1 VTGRLLSPRA
11 LRSLLPALSLATLLL
26 AIFYLQP
33 RAMSYVGLNLL
44 LNLSIPIVFVTL
56 AQMLILTVGD
66 LDLSIGGFVS
76 FVTCVTATL
85 LVDTPPLGVLVLLAG
100 IAAYAAVGALIELRR
115 LPSIVVTLGMSFVW
129 FGLAVTLLPSPGGR
143 TPAWLIELMRTKPA
157 LVPLPLVVAAL
168 AALLAHWA
176 LMTTAGG
183 VVLRGA
189 GGNERAMRRA
199 GWSMLRIRVTLYA
212 LAGLLGVVGGLC
224 LAGIATSADANIATR
239 YTLLSIAGAILGGS
253 EFTGGRVSPTGAVL
267 GALVMTLAASFLSF
281 LRINPDWQIGV
292 QGAILILIMALR
304 AGLDRL
310 GARA

>member
-1 VTGRLLSPRA
+1 VRRVLAGWLRA
-11 LRSLLPALSLATLLL
+11 SLPALALALLL
-26 AIFYLQP
+26 AAIFALQP

-44 LNLSIPIVFVTL
+44 LNLSIPIVFATL

-76 FVTCVTATL
+76 FVACVAATL
-85 LVDTPPLGVLVLLAG
+85 LVDTPPLGVLALLGG
-100 IAAYAAVGALIELRR
+100 IAAYAAVGALVELRR

-129 FGLAVTLLPSPGGR
+129 FGVALTLLPSPGGR
-143 TPAWLIELMRTKPA
+143 TPAWLIDLLRLKPP

-168 AALLAHWA
+168 AAALAHGA

-199 GWSMLRIRVTLYA
+199 GWSMLKIRATLYA
-212 LAGLLGVVGGLC
+212 LAGLMGVVSGLC

-253 EFTGGRVSPTGAVL
+253 EFTGGRVSPVGAVL

-281 LRINPDWQIGV
+281 LRVNPDWQIGV
-292 QGAILILIMALR
+292 QGAVLILIMALR

-310 GARA
+310 GGRA

>member
-1 VTGRLLSPRA
+1 VSPSLAGWLRA
-11 LRSLLPALSLATLLL
+11 SLPAAALVLLL
-26 AIFYLQP
+26 AAIFWLQP

-129 FGLAVTLLPSPGGR
+129 FGLAVALLPSPGGK
-143 TPAWLIELMRTKPA
+143 TPAWLVDLMRFKPP
-157 LVPLPLVVAAL
+157 LVPLPLAVAAL

-310 GARA
+310 GVRA

>member
-1 VTGRLLSPRA
+1 VRRVLSGWLRA
-11 LRSLLPALSLATLLL
+11 SLPALALALLL
-26 AIFYLQP
+26 AAIFALQP

-44 LNLSIPIVFVTL
+44 LNLSIPIVFATL

-76 FVTCVTATL
+76 FVACVAATL
-85 LVDTPPLGVLVLLAG
+85 LVDAPLLGVLALLGG

-129 FGLAVTLLPSPGGR
+129 FGVALTLLPSPGGR
-143 TPAWLIELMRTKPA
+143 TPAWLIDLMRTKPP

-168 AALLAHWA
+168 AAALAHWA

-199 GWSMLRIRVTLYA
+199 GWSMLEIRMTLYA
-212 LAGLLGVVGGLC
+212 LAGLMGVVSGLC

-253 EFTGGRVSPTGAVL
+253 EFTGGRVSPVGAVL

-281 LRINPDWQIGV
+281 LRVNPDWQIGV

-310 GARA
+310 GSRA

>member
-1 VTGRLLSPRA
+1 MRPRLVGW
-11 LRSLLPALSLATLLL
+11 LRGALPALALALLL
-26 AIFYLQP
+26 AAIFALQP
-33 RAMSYVGLNLL
+33 RAMSYLGLNLL
-44 LNLSIPIVFVTL
+44 LNLSIPIVFATL
-56 AQMLILTVGD
+56 AQMLVLTVGD

-76 FVTCVTATL
+76 FVACVTATWL
-85 LVDTPPLGVLVLLAG
+85 ADMPPVGVLMLIGAVLV
-100 IAAYAAVGALIELRR
+100 YAALGALIELRR

-143 TPAWLIELMRTKPA
+143 TPAWLVELMRTKPPFA
-157 LVPLPLVVAAL
+157 PLPLVVAAV
-168 AALLAHWA
+168 AAILAHWA

-183 VVLRGA
+183 VILRGA

-212 LAGLLGVVGGLC
+212 LAAVMGIVSGLT

-304 AGLDRL
+304 AGLGRV

>member
-1 VTGRLLSPRA
+1 VSPSLAGWLRA
-11 LRSLLPALSLATLLL
+11 SLPAAALLLLL
-26 AIFYLQP
+26 AAIFWLQP
-33 RAMSYVGLNLL
+33 RAMSYVGLSLL

-76 FVTCVTATL
+76 FVTCVVATL
-85 LVDTPPLGVLVLLAG
+85 LADTPPLGVLVLLAG

-115 LPSIVVTLGMSFVW
+115 LPSLVVTLGMSFVW
-129 FGLAVTLLPSPGGR
+129 FGLAVALLPSPGGR
-143 TPAWLIELMRTKPA
+143 TPAWLIELMRLKPP

-199 GWSMLRIRVTLYA
+199 GWSMLKIRVSLYA
-212 LAGLLGVVGGLC
+212 LAALLGVAGGLC

-253 EFTGGRVSPTGAVL
+253 EFTGGRVSPAGAVL

-281 LRINPDWQIGV
+281 LRLNPDWQIGV